1 MNELVITKH
10 GLKIKKKKERFS
22 VSGEDTQKEVPAADL
37 GIIIVIG
44 NVDITSSAIRLANE
58 YNIPIHITDQFGNPL
73 STIYSSNLA
82 GNPRLKIKQL
92 EFRNES
98 RSTDLAKKFAKA
110 TLTNRG
116 NMLKS
121 LSRTRDISGIKEGG
135 EEILG
140 LRKELKEVRGDLG
153 SEVRETIMN
162 IEGRGGKTYYRSLE
176 KIIPD
181 EIYEGKRK
189 KRPPGDCFN
198 AALSYGYGI
207 LYSRV
212 NKSVIFA
219 GLNPYL
225 SFLHAEYSRRPGLV
239 MDLIEEFRQPVVDR
253 AIINLSIRGQLSCED
268 VETTTNG
275 VLLNERGRKKVA
287 DEVLNKLSTPTEHR
301 GIKTPVKR
309 HIKNQSILLAN
320 HIMGEKVY
328 EPYTPRRM

>member
-10 GLKIKKKKERFS
+10 GLKLKKKKERFS
-22 VSGEDTQKEVPAADL
+22 ISGQNTEKEVPATDL

-58 YNIPIHITDQFGNPL
+58 YNIPIYITDKFGNPL

-82 GNPRLKIKQL
+82 GNPRLKMKQL
-92 EFRNES
+92 EYRNES
-98 RSTDLAKKFAKA
+98 GGTELAKKFAKA
-110 TLTNRG
+110 ALNNRG

-121 LSRTRDISGIKEGG
+121 LSRTRDISGIENTGD
-135 EEILG
+135 EILG
-140 LRKELKEVRGDLG
+140 LRKELKEVKGDLG
-153 SEVRETIMN
+153 SEVRESIMN
-162 IEGRGGKTYYRSLE
+162 IEGRGAKKYYGRLQD
-176 KIIPD
+176 IIPD
-181 EIYEGKRK
+181 EIYEGKRER
-189 KRPPGDCFN
+189 RPPGDCFN

-225 SFLHAEYSRRPGLV
+225 SFLHAEYGRRPGLV
-239 MDLIEEFRQPVVDR
+239 MDLVEEFRQPVVDR
-253 AIINLSIRGQLSCED
+253 AVINLSVRGQLSCED
-268 VETTTNG
+268 VETEANG
-275 VLLNERGRKKVA
+275 VLLNEKGRKKVA
-287 DEVLNKLSTPTEHR
+287 DEVLNKLSTPKKHK
-301 GIKTPVKR
+301 GIKTPIKR

-328 EPYTPRRM
+328 KPYTPRRM